1 MFIKAFKVKS
11 NVQVKASDKK
21 KIRQKISQQFPK
33 LSEENLNKIASTKDS
48 FMNIKIITHSGDL
61 VTVYSIDKR
70 PMFFEID
77 DKNKLYPTVYAMW
90 LVPDLVSLFTTHANV
105 FPKLA
110 NGADLMLPGVVRQE
124 GTDLRSWGRHEKDDV
139 VAVNLTS
146 NKAAVAVGALNRS
159 SEDMYMSAGTGVCV
173 NVIHV
178 FGDKLWS
185 IEPTVCMQIPHLE
198 AVVSVPKS
206 NDFPSLADSMKK
218 PDSKKDVVVEEQK
231 SELEELGNEIKDLE
245 IKEEIVEEP
254 ASPDK
259 ILKDAFLA
267 ALKLDGKKLVLPLL
281 TSNFYRLHVLPATN
295 EENFDLKSTSFKKLS
310 KFLKQMADEGFI
322 KVKEETKGVEKIS
335 EVNLAHPEI
344 RTLKLNL
351 LVKEEAPIGD
361 KTQLF
366 TTTVTELYLIT
377 EDTEELFNIFNLPK
391 GTSLDKTQ
399 IANYVKDYIGRNK
412 LVVPI
417 TKKIT
422 LDPILSEICCST
434 DELELKEVQSRVIQ
448 NMELSYEMRS
458 QTATKG
464 KQPSIQL
471 TLATRSGNKK
481 VTLITNLEAYG
492 IIVPEFAKACKLG
505 VAASTAITRT
515 PGSKTDQLLVQGN
528 QIKFISNLLT
538 QTYKI
543 AAKNITG
550 MDLAKKDKKS
560 KTTVKK

>member
-21 KIRQKISQQFPK
+21 KIRQKISSQFPN

-61 VTVYSIDKR
+61 VTIYSVDKR

-77 DKNKLYPTVYAMW
+77 DKNKLYPTVYALW
-90 LVPDLVSLFTTHANV
+90 LVPDLCALFTTHANV

-124 GTDLRSWGRHEKDDV
+124 GTDLRSWGRHEKGDV

-218 PDSKKDVVVEEQK
+218 PDKKEVVDEGKPEIEEVTNEVQ
-231 SELEELGNEIKDLE
+231 ELEL
-245 IKEEIVEEP
+245 KEEVIEEP

-259 ILKDAFLA
+259 ILKDAFLT

-295 EENFDLKSTSFKKLS
+295 EENFDLKSTTFKKLS
-310 KFLKQMADEGFI
+310 KFLKQMSDEGFI

-351 LVKEEAPIGD
+351 PVKEEAPVGE

-481 VTLITNLEAYG
+481 VTLISNLEAYG

-543 AAKNITG
+543 APKNITG
-550 MDLAKKDKKS
+550 MDLAKKEKKS
-560 KTTVKK
+560 KNTVKK

>member
-11 NVQVKASDKK
+11 NVQVKATDKK
-21 KIRQKISQQFPK
+21 KIRQRISHQFPN
-33 LSEENLNKIASTKDS
+33 LSEDCLNKIASTKDS

-61 VTVYSIDKR
+61 VTIYSIEKK

-77 DKNKLYPTVYAMW
+77 ETNKLYPTVYAMW
-90 LVPDLVSLFTTHANV
+90 LVPDLCALFTTHSNV

-110 NGADLMLPGVVRQE
+110 NGADLMLPGVVRQD
-124 GTDLRSWGRHEKDDV
+124 GTDLRSWGRHEKGDI

-146 NKAAVAVGALNRS
+146 NKSAVAVGHLNRS

-185 IEPTVCMQIPHLE
+185 IEPTVCIQIPHLE
-198 AVVSVPKS
+198 AVISVPKS
-206 NDFPSLADSMKK
+206 TDFPSLSDSMKK
-218 PDSKKDVVVEEQK
+218 KADNKNDVVEEINDI
-231 SELEELGNEIKDLE
+231 SNEIQDLTINE
-245 IKEEIVEEP
+245 EIIKEV

-259 ILKDAFLA
+259 ILKDAFLT

-295 EENFDLKSTSFKKLS
+295 QENFDLKSTSFKKLS
-310 KFLKQMADEGFI
+310 KFLKQMAEEGFI

-335 EVNLAHPEI
+335 EVNLAHPDI
-344 RTLKLNL
+344 RTLKVNFP
-351 LVKEEAPIGD
+351 VKADAPVVE

-412 LVVPI
+412 LLVPI

-464 KQPSIQL
+464 KLPSIQL

-481 VTLITNLEAYG
+481 VTLISNLEAYG

-505 VAASTAITRT
+505 VAASTSITRT

-543 AAKNITG
+543 APKNIIG
-550 MDLAKKDKKS
+550 MELAKKEKKS
-560 KTTVKK
+560 KNTVKK